1 MMKLMKYELLRRK
14 TLLIGGLITML
25 LVEGIALYGIYRGG
39 AWNTLSIAMTVLLMV
54 GGLLLPILDTVIK
67 LYADLKHKQGYMLFL
82 TPQGGNRIVWA
93 KTIFGAFEV
102 LAAMAV
108 LVGCLALSA
117 AALNAFQNGM
127 VDAVLADM
135 RQQLGDVFLG
145 GGTAVFTGLVALE
158 LFAQMAIAIL
168 AVTVSRV
175 MVRGSSYNWL
185 IALAMYFALAIA
197 VNVVDSLLLV
207 AFGMLGD
214 TMRLM
219 SDASGIGAMLAKYFA
234 IGAGVYAVWFVACTI
249 VSGRI
254 ASRHVDL

>member
-14 TLLIGGLITML
+14 NLLIGGLITML
-25 LVEGIALYGIYRGG
+25 LIEGIALYGIYRGG
-39 AWNTLSIAMTVLLMV
+39 AWNTLSVVMTVLLMM
-54 GGLLLPILDTVIK
+54 GGLLLPILDTVTK
-67 LYADLKHKQGYMLFL
+67 LYADYKNKQGYMLFL
-82 TPQGGNRIVWA
+82 TPQGGSRIVWA

-127 VDAVLADM
+127 LDAMFADI
-135 RQQLGDVFLG
+135 RQDLGDVFLG
-145 GGTAVFTGLVALE
+145 GGAAVFTGLVALQM
-158 LFAQMAIAIL
+158 FAQMAIAML

-175 MVRGSSYNWL
+175 MVRGSGYNWL

-197 VNVVDSLLLV
+197 VNVVDSLLMV
-207 AFGMLGD
+207 AFGLIGD
-214 TMRLM
+214 AARVMN
-219 SDASGIGAMLAKYFA
+219 DVSGIGAMLAKYFA

-249 VSGRI
+249 VSGRL